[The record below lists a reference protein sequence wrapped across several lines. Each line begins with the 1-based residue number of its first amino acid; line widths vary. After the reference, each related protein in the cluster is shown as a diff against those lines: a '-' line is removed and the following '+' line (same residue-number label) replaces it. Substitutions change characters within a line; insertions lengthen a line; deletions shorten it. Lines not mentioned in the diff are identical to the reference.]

1 MFDLCEGNLWVTHL
15 FCQRGPRNGPRTPF
29 LLSAGAQTWPPHP
42 PLSPARIAGDS
53 FARAT
58 AEVLGV
64 RVCVATLELFEVRVL
79 EGQALAADA
88 GEMDGGDD
96 VGALALDADEESLA
110 PARVAQ
116 LGAHAE
122 GQVVVLGLGGG
133 A

>member
-1 MFDLCEGNLWVTHL
+1 MPSSSRRIFS
-15 FCQRGPRNGPRTPF
+15 F
-29 LLSAGAQTWPPHP
+29 SA
-42 PLSPARIAGDS
+42 SVKARRAR
-53 FARAT
+53 RAT
-58 AEVLGV
+58 CSTSA
-64 RVCVATLELFEVRVL
+64 RVIFGSPIFCDTLELFEVRVL

-122 GQVVVLGLGGG
+122 GQVVVLGLGGD